1 MAGKALK
8 HWPKKADQA
17 PDWPT
22 RLRSIMLRALVGTAG
37 KKLGR
42 KGSGAKTLHASVRTA
57 GKKLCLNGLWG
68 KTPRT
73 GQKS

>member
-1 MAGKALK
+1 MGKTVYKKLGGQCFEALAE
-8 HWPKKADQA
+8 KADQA

-42 KGSGAKTLHASVRTA
+42 KGSGAKTLHTSVRKA
-57 GKKLCLNGLWG
+57 GKKLV
-68 KTPRT
+68 
-73 GQKS
+73 